1 MQPVRKMLW
10 FLMLSI
16 VILLKVAYA
25 QSGSPSSIQDRLAAQ
40 MNTRQGLQS
49 TAIFGL
55 VYPTFGDLSVVG
67 SNGFYYRATTS
78 ISRAAAPTVVPVGAS
93 KLEAY
98 NLDPNSKGPFDT
110 LPFTGYPQ
118 QLAIGRDNR
127 LYLVVS
133 EPPQPPSPLAKTKLY
148 IVPTPFPPRILA
160 MSLESIATSDIQ
172 GSASTDT
179 AAALTGVVM
188 VDLEGLLNSLRVAA
202 VGDQEYLYVVTTQ
215 YPSPLSFPQGPVS
228 PIRIVSK
235 LTIFNADGK
244 KIKEAN
250 LE

>member
-1 MQPVRKMLW
+1 
-10 FLMLSI
+10 
-16 VILLKVAYA
+16 
-25 QSGSPSSIQDRLAAQ
+25 
-40 MNTRQGLQS
+40 
-49 TAIFGL
+49 
-55 VYPTFGDLSVVG
+55 
-67 SNGFYYRATTS
+67 
-78 ISRAAAPTVVPVGAS
+78 
-93 KLEAY
+93 
-98 NLDPNSKGPFDT
+98 
-110 LPFTGYPQ
+110 
-118 QLAIGRDNR
+118 
-127 LYLVVS
+127 
-133 EPPQPPSPLAKTKLY
+133 
-148 IVPTPFPPRILA
+148 

-215 YPSPLSFPQGPVS
+215 YPSPLSFPQGPIS